1 MFAAVLSIDGAP
13 VDASLARSAA
23 EERLAIATVEAGRLT
38 LIASHHAPVD
48 DEWRGI
54 ACLADRFW
62 LAGRLRLDRRQALRD
77 RFAAAGKMSDADL
90 CLQAYAAR
98 GERFVDEITGDFCFV
113 LWDASRKELLGVRD
127 QLGVRSLF
135 HATAGGRHFVSD
147 SLSWMASQP
156 ELDRALDDYWI
167 ADFLSAG
174 HSLDF
179 HRTAFAGIARLP
191 PGHVLRLAG
200 AEAGTKAFWK
210 LDVPEPLHYRDG
222 RQYAEHF
229 RALTAEAVAD
239 RLPVSG
245 KVGVSMSGGLD
256 SPTLAAFAVE
266 AAGDRSRIIAECVH
280 YERLMPDDEARFSSL
295 AAAHLGIALRLR
307 AGDDITFDPD
317 WRRRGL
323 HTAEPTR
330 SIVFAHWTRQ
340 IAGEMADVAPV
351 WLFGEGPDNALHF
364 ERDAY
369 LSWLLQRRE
378 WRQLADAVFPY
389 LWIKGR
395 EVWKRKT
402 RRSDEAQAVGPG
414 SEVLPAW
421 LDRDLVARLHLEERV
436 RQANEPVDR
445 SHRWHPRAM
454 GSFANPIWQALFTDR
469 DLDESFA
476 SLVWRHPFLDLRVL
490 KFMLAVPPV
499 PWARGK
505 LLMRRA
511 MRGRLPREIL
521 ERPKTPLSG
530 SPTEAPLR
538 RFGLGNFESGH
549 LMEKYVD
556 TGNVPASGAAGGDA
570 SPLIAV
576 HALDHWMA
584 HNSIPDEPDLVIIR

>member
-1 MFAAVLSIDGAP
+1 MFAAILSLDGSS
-13 VDASLARSAA
+13 VDTSLARSAA
-23 EERLAIATVEAGRLT
+23 EGRLAIATLEVGRLT
-38 LIASHHAPVD
+38 LIASHDAPVE

-54 ACLADRFW
+54 ARLADRFW
-62 LAGRLRLDRRQALRD
+62 LAGRLRLDRRRALRD
-77 RFAAAGKMSDADL
+77 RFAAAGKASDADL
-90 CLQAYAAR
+90 CLQAYAMG
-98 GERFVDEITGDFCFV
+98 GERFVDEIAGDFCFV
-113 LWDASRKELLGVRD
+113 LWDSSRKELLAVRD

-147 SLSWMASQP
+147 SLSWMASRP

-167 ADFLSAG
+167 ADFLLAG

-179 HRTAFAGIARLP
+179 HRTVFAGIARLP
-191 PGHVLRLAG
+191 PGHMLKLAG
-200 AEAGTKAFWK
+200 AETAIRAYWK

-222 RQYAEHF
+222 RQYTEHF
-229 RALTAEAVAD
+229 RTLTAEAVAD
-239 RLPVSG
+239 RLPVSS
-245 KVGVSMSGGLD
+245 KIGVSMSGGLD

-266 AAGDRSRIIAECVH
+266 SAGDRSRVVAECVH
-280 YERLMPDDEARFSSL
+280 YERLIPDDEARFSSL
-295 AAAHLGIALRLR
+295 AAVHLGIALRLR
-307 AGDDITFDPD
+307 AGDDITFDRD

-323 HTAEPTR
+323 RTAEPTR
-330 SIVFAHWTRQ
+330 SIVFAHWARL

-369 LSWLLQRRE
+369 LSWLLQQRA
-378 WRQLADAVFPY
+378 WRQLAGAVFPY
-389 LWIKGR
+389 LWIKGQ

-402 RRSDEAQAVGPG
+402 RRSDEAQTVDPR

-436 RQANEPVDR
+436 RQASEPFDR

-490 KFMLAVPPV
+490 EFMLAVPPV
-499 PWARGK
+499 PWAREK
-505 LLMRRA
+505 LLMRHA

-530 SPTEAPLR
+530 SPMEAPLR
-538 RFGLGNFESGH
+538 QFGLGSLESGH
-549 LMEKYVD
+549 LMEKYID
-556 TGNVPASGAAGGDA
+556 TASVSASAAGGVDM
-570 SPLIAV
+570 STLVAV

-584 HNSIPDEPDLVIIR
+584 HNSDS

>member
-1 MFAAVLSIDGAP
+1 MFAAILSVDGAP

-23 EERLAIATVEAGRLT
+23 EERRVIATMEAGRLT
-38 LIASHHAPVD
+38 LIASHDAPVD

-62 LAGRLRLDRRQALRD
+62 LAGRLRLDRRRVLRD
-77 RFAAAGKMSDADL
+77 RFAMAGKASDADL
-90 CLQAYAAR
+90 CLQAYAEW
-98 GERFVDEITGDFCFV
+98 GERFVDEISGDFCFV

-135 HATAGGRHFVSD
+135 HAAAGGRHFVSD
-147 SLSWMASQP
+147 SLSWMASLP
-156 ELDRALDDYWI
+156 ELDDALDDYWI

-174 HSLDF
+174 HCLDF
-179 HRTAFAGIARLP
+179 HRTVFAGIARLP
-191 PGHVLRLAG
+191 PGHMLKLGSAV
-200 AEAGTKAFWK
+200 AGTRAYWK

-245 KVGVSMSGGLD
+245 KIGVSMSGGLD

-266 AAGDRSRIIAECVH
+266 SAGDRSRIVAECVH
-280 YERLMPDDEARFSSL
+280 YERLMSDDEARFSSL
-295 AAAHLGIALRLR
+295 AAAHLGIALHLR

-323 HTAEPTR
+323 HTTEPTR
-330 SIVFAHWTRQ
+330 SIVFAHWTRLV
-340 IAGEMADVAPV
+340 ANEMADVAPV

-378 WRQLADAVFPY
+378 WRRLAGAIFPY
-389 LWIKGR
+389 LWIKGQ
-395 EVWKRKT
+395 EVWKGKT
-402 RRSDEAQAVGPG
+402 RRNEGAQAVNSGAD
-414 SEVLPAW
+414 VLPAW

-436 RQANEPVDR
+436 HQASEAIDR

-454 GSFANPIWQALFTDR
+454 GSFANPIWQALFADR

-476 SLVWRHPFLDLRVL
+476 NLVWRHPFLDLRVL
-490 KFMLAVPPV
+490 EFMLAVPPV

-511 MRGRLPREIL
+511 MQGRLPREIL

-530 SPTEAPLR
+530 SPMESPLR
-538 RFGLGNFESGH
+538 RFGLGALESSS
-549 LMEKYVD
+549 LMEKYID
-556 TGNVPASGAAGGDA
+556 TENVSASGADSADV
-570 SPLIAV
+570 STVVAV

-584 HNSIPDEPDLVIIR
+584 YNARS